1 MQGPEESFD
10 ERSFIQLRPLVLR
23 SNILAAVASF
33 LALVVVSLS
42 QSTSPF
48 MFAYSAVATLAC
60 YLTYRATN
68 TRQLWLTD
76 LLLVCTTTACL
87 GAIAIEVG
95 NADFW
100 FLPIGLM
107 MSLPVAAMHVRPL
120 HALTTAV
127 AVWSTLFYVVAPN
140 FGQQLDLILSL
151 MLIASS
157 ILVAMLVCQTFCQI
171 RRNVFDL
178 QHQLHEMAYRDTL
191 TGLPN
196 RRSFMEALGTV
207 MNDAR
212 AEKRLFFLMLDIDDF
227 KRINDSHGHAVGD
240 QVLVAV
246 ANVLNKQSSGNI
258 CARLGGEEFAI
269 AALLADISAAESLAE
284 NIVEAINSEQL
295 HGLSLSIS
303 IGLAECEPDEAA
315 FSLMRRADQ
324 ALYEAK
330 HNGKNRFSTAKS
342 AGHIG

>member
-1 MQGPEESFD
+1 MQDPEASFD
-10 ERSFIQLRPLVLR
+10 AKSFAQLRPLVLR

-48 MFAYSAVATLAC
+48 LFAYSVVTTLAC

-87 GAIAIEVG
+87 GTIAVEVD
-95 NADFW
+95 NADLW

-127 AVWSTLFYVVAPN
+127 AVWGTLFYMVKPN

-151 MLIASS
+151 MLIVSS

-191 TGLPN
+191 TRLPN
-196 RRSFMEALGTV
+196 RRAFMEALESV
-207 MNDAR
+207 MHDAR
-212 AEKRLFFLMLDIDDF
+212 TETRLFFLMLDIDDF

-246 ANVLNKQSSGNI
+246 AQVLNKQSNDNI

-269 AALLADISAAESLAE
+269 AALLTDIAAAERLAG
-284 NIVEAINSEQL
+284 NIVAAINSEQL

-303 IGLAECEPDEAA
+303 IGLAECAPDEATL
-315 FSLMRRADQ
+315 SLMRRADK
-324 ALYEAK
+324 ALYDAK
-330 HNGKNRFSTAKS
+330 HNGKNRFTTAKG
-342 AGHIG
+342 AEQIG